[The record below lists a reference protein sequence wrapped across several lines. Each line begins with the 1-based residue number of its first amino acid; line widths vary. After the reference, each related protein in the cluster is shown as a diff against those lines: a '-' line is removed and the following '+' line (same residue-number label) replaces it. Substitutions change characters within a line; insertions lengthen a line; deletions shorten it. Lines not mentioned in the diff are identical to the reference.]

1 MSEAANQ
8 PASVISRTSIYV
20 AAGRAV
26 GAREPDPS
34 ARNPDYLA
42 EKLLGDPSTLDVDH
56 PAVRALSLGYDEAM
70 KDVEVVS
77 SVRMMTV
84 RTRFIDEALERAV
97 AGGATQVV
105 ILGAGFDSH
114 AYRCQ
119 DLLAHVRVF
128 EVDRPATQALKKQRK
143 NDVLGGPPANLTYVA
158 IDFQH
163 EDLPEVLTRHGYD
176 PAQRTFFIL
185 EGVTMY
191 LPEEAVR
198 STLRFVGA
206 HPPGSGIVFDFVYRA
221 MVDML
226 KGLDMAT
233 VSNAARPFVE
243 RFLNLIKDEPWVFGL
258 PVGGE
263 REYLSEFGLEL
274 REAFTIGGEESLKRY
289 VTKADGAQ
297 VGAQAIAEAM
307 ARMAERGQAAGQ
319 SSPQGPQM
327 SPERMREQQR
337 LMAYQL
343 AEAVIAPRA

>member
-1 MSEAANQ
+1 
-8 PASVISRTSIYV
+8 V

-42 EKLLGDPSTLDVDH
+42 ERLLGDPSTFDLDH
-56 PAVRALSLGYDEAM
+56 PAVRALSLAYDDAM
-70 KDVEVVS
+70 KDAEVVS
-77 SVRMMTV
+77 NVRMMTI
-84 RTRFIDEALERAV
+84 RTRFIDEALERAI
-97 AGGATQVV
+97 GSGATQVV

-119 DLLAHVRVF
+119 ELLAHVRVF
-128 EVDRPATQALKKQRK
+128 EVDRPATQALKKRRV
-143 NDVLGGPPANLTYVA
+143 NDVLGGPPVNLTYVA

-163 EDLPEVLTRHGYD
+163 EDLADVLTRHGYD

-198 STLRFVGA
+198 GTLRFVAA

-221 MVDML
+221 MIDML
-226 KGLDMAT
+226 ARIDLAT
-233 VSNAARPFVE
+233 VPAAAKPFVE
-243 RFLNLIKDEPWVFGL
+243 RFLNLIRDEPWVFGL
-258 PVGGE
+258 PVGSE
-263 REYLSEFGLEL
+263 REFLGEFDLEL
-274 REAFTIGGEESLKRY
+274 REAFTIGSEESLKRFL
-289 VTKADGAQ
+289 TKADGTQ

-307 ARMAERGQAAGQ
+307 ARMAERTQAAGR
-319 SSPQGPQM
+319 SAPGAQM
-327 SPERMREQQR
+327 PPERMREQQR

-343 AEAVIAPRA
+343 AEAVVARRG

>member
-1 MSEAANQ
+1 M
-8 PASVISRTSIYV
+8 ISRTSIFV

-34 ARNPDYLA
+34 VRNPDYLA
-42 EKLLGDPSTLDVDH
+42 EKLLGDASTLDVDH
-56 PAVRALSLGYDEAM
+56 PAVRALSLSYDEAM
-70 KDVEVVS
+70 NDVEVVNN
-77 SVRMMTV
+77 VRMMTI
-84 RTRFIDEALERAV
+84 RTRFIDDALERAI

-119 DLLAHVRVF
+119 TLLERVTVF
-128 EVDRPATQALKKQRK
+128 EVDRPPTQAVKKQRV
-143 NDVLGGPPANLTYVA
+143 NDVLGGPPKNLTYVA

-163 EDLPEVLTRHGYD
+163 EDLREALMRHGYD

-191 LPEEAVR
+191 VPEEAIR
-198 STLRFVGA
+198 GTFQFVGS
-206 HPPGSGIVFDFVYRA
+206 HPPGSSIVFDFVYRA
-221 MVDML
+221 MIDML
-226 KGLDMAT
+226 AQIDMANIPPAQKPY
-233 VSNAARPFVE
+233 VQ
-243 RFLNLIKDEPWVFGL
+243 RFLNLIKDEPWVFGI

-263 REYLSEFGLEL
+263 REFLAEFGLEL
-274 REAFTIGGEESLKRY
+274 REAFAIGGEESLKRY
-289 VTKADGAQ
+289 VTKSDGTQ

-307 ARMAERGQAAGQ
+307 ARMAQRAQAVQAAGQ
-319 SSPQGPQM
+319 STPPEGAQM

-343 AEAVIAPRA
+343 AEAVVAG

>member
-1 MSEAANQ
+1 
-8 PASVISRTSIYV
+8 V